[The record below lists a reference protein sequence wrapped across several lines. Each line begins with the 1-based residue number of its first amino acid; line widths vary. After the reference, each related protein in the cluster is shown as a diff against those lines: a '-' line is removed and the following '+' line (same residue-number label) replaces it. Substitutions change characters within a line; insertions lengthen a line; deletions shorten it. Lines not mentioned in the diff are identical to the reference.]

1 MAKKDLQQLQ
11 TIKERMIA
19 ADIPEDEVNALV
31 DPLKNELQRR
41 VCGLV
46 WEHTTTSI
54 PDMKGKIPVLT
65 PVTGKDI
72 VNDING
78 DNHVLIEG
86 ENLLA
91 LMAMQYTHIDED
103 GKGMIDVIYIDPP
116 YNTGSVS
123 FAYNDK
129 FEKSEWLSMMD
140 IRLKLARN
148 LLKDDGVIFVQ
159 IDDCYQAELK
169 MLLNEVYGPDKFI
182 DTIMVEMSN
191 TGGMKVGAAK
201 RGTITKNGEFIHI
214 YGKTLLA
221 KEVDRNAL
229 YDFVPGFDTHFALFR
244 QPNGTIQKLG
254 EALFDDASVKKEFE
268 HFGVK
273 PKTKAFSVKDFAKY
287 FDQSH
292 VFQSFALMNMER
304 ICRPRSEVP
313 TVPDYIHPISGKWIE
328 YRSDKRDEPYYL
340 SVNDNNNIIQLVP
353 MSFNYRKT
361 DDFKPR
367 FGRSVIRGDYWKGFW
382 LDMGNL
388 AKEGKVAFK
397 NGKKPKRL
405 ISQLI
410 KWANRPQGIVL
421 DFFAG
426 SGTTGHAVLDLN
438 KEDGGHRQFILC
450 TNNELGKE
458 ALKTAKKNGYPVGS
472 SEYEDLGVCHAVT
485 YPRMQNIFP
494 DYPDN
499 NLYYY
504 RIDQDIAESSIDDVT
519 IANMA
524 SRAVFYVAMKEK
536 VFNAEQHGNYYLLY
550 NNATDIV
557 VATDPDMDMFD
568 VEDEV
573 VPTAF
578 SRQYK
583 KVYCSVY
590 EPCMRNG
597 IEYIPYPKEV
607 LDVLKAAKKYI
618 RREVA

>member
-19 ADIPEDEVNALV
+19 AGIPEDEVNALV

-54 PDMKGKIPVLT
+54 PDMEGKIPALT
-65 PVTGKDI
+65 PVTGKNI

-91 LMAMQYTHIDED
+91 LMAMQYTHIDEND
-103 GKGMIDVIYIDPP
+103 KGMIDVIYIDPP

-148 LLKDDGVIFVQ
+148 LLKDDGVIFIS
-159 IDDCYQAELK
+159 IDENYFAECK
-169 MLLNEVYGPDKFI
+169 MLCDDIYSPDKFI
-182 DTIMVEMSN
+182 GIIVWESSTQPVNSGRAIYSLQN
-191 TGGMKVGAAK
+191 KT
-201 RGTITKNGEFIHI
+201 EFVLA
-214 YGKTLLA
+214 YGKTDGRNHCFAVETRTIDKAYPEQVNGRCCRFEIIEKSDAGTYSRPTMKFRILGQLPRDGKRWQIGEETA
-221 KEVDRNAL
+221 RKLETEGKVIVDNGVVKRVIFPEDETSKLSTIPFWSFLCADKYGTAQSGKAMLNSICKR
-229 YDFVPGFDTHFALFR
+229 DTGFDTVKSVSMIKELLFHAV
-244 QPNGTIQKLG
+244 GDKK
-254 EALFDDASVKKEFE
+254 DA
-268 HFGVK
+268 
-273 PKTKAFSVKDFAKY
+273 
-287 FDQSH
+287 
-292 VFQSFALMNMER
+292 
-304 ICRPRSEVP
+304 
-313 TVPDYIHPISGKWIE
+313 
-328 YRSDKRDEPYYL
+328 
-340 SVNDNNNIIQLVP
+340 
-353 MSFNYRKT
+353 
-361 DDFKPR
+361 
-367 FGRSVIRGDYWKGFW
+367 
-382 LDMGNL
+382 
-388 AKEGKVAFK
+388 
-397 NGKKPKRL
+397 
-405 ISQLI
+405 
-410 KWANRPQGIVL
+410 IVL

-426 SGTTGHAVLDLN
+426 SGTTGHAVLELN
-438 KEDGGHRQFILC
+438 NEDGGHRQFILC

-458 ALKTAKKNGYPVGS
+458 AQKTAKKNGYPVGS
-472 SEYEDLGVCHAVT
+472 VEYEDLGVCHAVT

-494 DYPDN
+494 DYPGN

-504 RIDQDIAESSIDDVT
+504 RIDQNVAESAIDDVT

-524 SRAVFYVAMKEK
+524 SRAVFYVAMKEN
-536 VFNAEQHGNYYLLY
+536 VYNAERHDGYYLLY
-550 NNATDIV
+550 NDETDITV
-557 VATDPDMDMFD
+557 ITDPDMDMFD
-568 VEDEV
+568 VEDEI

-618 RREVA
+618 RREVV

>member
-19 ADIPEDEVNALV
+19 TGIPEDEVNALV
-31 DPLKNELQRR
+31 DPLKNEFQRR

-54 PDMKGKIPVLT
+54 PDMKGKIPALT

-148 LLKDDGVIFVQ
+148 LLKDDGVIFIS
-159 IDDCYQAELK
+159 IDDSYLYELK
-169 MLLNEVYGPDKFI
+169 MLCDDVFGNSNFLGNIVWNKKRKGSFLSHNIVSLTEYILTYSKNNKLFPGLFGGYADPAESQPIIKRTNKVSTLHIPENLVKTKLKDGVYRAG
-182 DTIMVEMSN
+182 
-191 TGGMKVGAAK
+191 
-201 RGTITKNGEFIHI
+201 I
-214 YGKTLLA
+214 YGKKVNPVSLNNDIVVKNGYITNSFEISAPFTWSQSMFNSEIA
-221 KEVDRNAL
+221 KGAQPVINTVNMQIRVFRPVD
-229 YDFVPGFDTHFALFR
+229 
-244 QPNGTIQKLG
+244 
-254 EALFDDASVKKEFE
+254 
-268 HFGVK
+268 
-273 PKTKAFSVKDFAKY
+273 KTKFKGFPSLINGVEIKGTNEDAYEDLEAILGTKKAF
-287 FDQSH
+287 
-292 VFQSFALMNMER
+292 
-304 ICRPRSEVP
+304 
-313 TVPDYIHPISGKWIE
+313 DYS
-328 YRSDKRDEPYYL
+328 
-340 SVNDNNNIIQLVP
+340 
-353 MSFNYRKT
+353 
-361 DDFKPR
+361 KPR
-367 FGRSVIRGDYWKGFW
+367 NMIKLLLNAATHD
-382 LDMGNL
+382 N
-388 AKEGKVAFK
+388 K
-397 NGKKPKRL
+397 N
-405 ISQLI
+405 
-410 KWANRPQGIVL
+410 AIVL

-504 RIDQDIAESSIDDVT
+504 RIDQGIVESSIDDVT

-536 VFNAEQHGNYYLLY
+536 VFNAEQHDNYYLLY

-568 VEDEV
+568 VEDEI

-578 SRQYK
+578 SRQHK

>member
-19 ADIPEDEVNALV
+19 AGIPEDEVNALV

-54 PDMKGKIPVLT
+54 PDMEEKIPALT
-65 PVTGKDI
+65 PVADKNI

-91 LMAMQYTHIDED
+91 LMAMQYTHIDEN

-116 YNTGSVS
+116 YNTGSVT
-123 FAYNDK
+123 FVYNDK

-148 LLKDDGVIFVQ
+148 LLKDEGVIFIS
-159 IDDCYQAELK
+159 IDDSYQAELK
-169 MLLNEVYGPDKFI
+169 MLCDDIYGGINHIGTIIPGSTPKNNSKFI
-182 DTIMVEMSN
+182 SIQHEYVLVYAKKIEQVPSPWLVKKNNIDEYIKKAGQVYKKDITNDEKHKELLNLVKYPRFYDFDHYTYVDKHGVFQTVDMSSPQS
-191 TGGMKVGAAK
+191 GGPRYDVMHPVTK
-201 RGTITKNGEFIHI
+201 RPCTVPKNGWR
-214 YGKTLLA
+214 YTLSSMEELLEKDA
-221 KEVDRNAL
+221 ILFGENETIIPRKKSYISEYVLQTPRSVV
-229 YDFVPGFDTHFALFR
+229 YFDPQKSSKA
-244 QPNGTIQKLG
+244 IQKMGLS
-254 EALFDDASVKKEFE
+254 FDY
-268 HFGVK
+268 VK
-273 PKTKAFSVKDFAKY
+273 PVD
-287 FDQSH
+287 
-292 VFQSFALMNMER
+292 
-304 ICRPRSEVP
+304 
-313 TVPDYIHPISGKWIE
+313 
-328 YRSDKRDEPYYL
+328 
-340 SVNDNNNIIQLVP
+340 
-353 MSFNYRKT
+353 
-361 DDFKPR
+361 
-367 FGRSVIRGDYWKGFW
+367 
-382 LDMGNL
+382 
-388 AKEGKVAFK
+388 
-397 NGKKPKRL
+397 
-405 ISQLI
+405 LI
-410 KWANRPQGIVL
+410 KWLISMYPNKDALIL

-438 KEDGGHRQFILC
+438 KEDGGHRRFILC
-450 TNNELGKE
+450 TNNEIQNSQVRKL
-458 ALKTAKKNGYPVGS
+458 LKTVSEIEENDLTTRKINLKLGLAEDATLNSTKKTI
-472 SEYEDLGVCHAVT
+472 EDLGVCHAVT

-494 DYPDN
+494 DYPGN

-504 RIDQDIAESSIDDVT
+504 RIDQNIAESAIDDVT

-524 SRAVFYVAMKEK
+524 SRAVFYVAMKEN
-536 VFNAEQHGNYYLLY
+536 VFNAKRHDAYYLLY
-550 NNATDIV
+550 NDKTDIAV
-557 VATDPDMDMFD
+557 VTDPDMDMFD
-568 VEDEV
+568 VEDEI

-578 SRQYK
+578 SRQCR

-590 EPCMRNG
+590 EPCMRKD

>member
-11 TIKERMIA
+11 TIKERMLA
-19 ADIPEDEVNALV
+19 AGIPEDEVNTLV

-54 PDMKGKIPVLT
+54 PDMEGKIPALT
-65 PVTGKDI
+65 PVTGKNI
-72 VNDING
+72 VNDIKG

-91 LMAMQYTHIDED
+91 LMAMQYTHIDEN

-159 IDDCYQAELK
+159 LDEGYQAELK
-169 MLLNEVYGPDKFI
+169 LLMNEVFGQDKHAV
-182 DTIMVEMSN
+182 TLHVEMSA
-191 TGGMKVGAAK
+191 TQGMKVKAAQS
-201 RGTITKNGEFIHI
+201 GTVVKNAEYVTVYTKDGHKDIA
-214 YGKTLLA
+214 KTLIYDYRPEYDKHYNKILLA
-221 KEVDRNAL
+221 GDIPADLKTTFNIAHPEAKITQLEDYAWNKTFQQ
-229 YDFVPGFDTHFALFR
+229 FVSDNQDIIFTYHSTVGFNINDYEIGKVTR
-244 QPNGTIQKLG
+244 
-254 EALFDDASVKKEFE
+254 
-268 HFGVK
+268 
-273 PKTKAFSVKDFAKY
+273 
-287 FDQSH
+287 
-292 VFQSFALMNMER
+292 VFQSGRNYIVER
-304 ICRPRSEVP
+304 KDNNVYQLIP
-313 TVPDYIHPISGKWIE
+313 
-328 YRSDKRDEPYYL
+328 L
-340 SVNDNNNIIQLVP
+340 SV
-353 MSFNYRKT
+353 SFGQC
-361 DDFKPR
+361 DDFYSSYGLRK
-367 FGRSVIRGDYWKGFW
+367 IRGDLWKDFYK
-382 LDMGNL
+382 DMGNVN
-388 AKEGKVAFK
+388 KEGTVSFD
-397 NGKKPKRL
+397 NGKKPVRL
-405 ISQLI
+405 IKQLI
-410 KWANRPQGIVL
+410 KMVTRSTEPCTVL

-450 TNNELGKE
+450 TNNELGKD
-458 ALKTAKKNGYPVGS
+458 ALKTAKKNGYVAGS
-472 SEYEDLGVCHAVT
+472 EEYEALGVCHAVT

-494 DYPDN
+494 DYPGN

-504 RIDQDIAESSIDDVT
+504 RIDQNIAESAIDDVT

-524 SRAVFYVAMKEK
+524 SRAVFYVAMKEN
-536 VFNAEQHGNYYLLY
+536 VYNAEHHDGYYLLY
-550 NNATDIV
+550 NDKTDIAV
-557 VATDPDMDMFD
+557 VTDPDMDMFD
-568 VEDEV
+568 VEDEI

-578 SRQYK
+578 TREHR

-590 EPCMRNG
+590 ESCMRNG

-618 RREVA
+618 RREAA